1 MEEKIL
7 FELGSTYRDNMRIRG
22 YSFGRGEKAVCIMG
36 ATRGNEVQQVFM
48 CSQLIKIFTQLEKQ
62 GKIKGNKSVMVIPS
76 VNSHS
81 MNIGKRFWPT
91 DNTDINR
98 MSVL

>member
-1 MEEKIL
+1 
-7 FELGSTYRDNMRIRG
+7 MRIRG

-62 GKIKGNKSVMVIPS
+62 GKIKENKSVMVIPS